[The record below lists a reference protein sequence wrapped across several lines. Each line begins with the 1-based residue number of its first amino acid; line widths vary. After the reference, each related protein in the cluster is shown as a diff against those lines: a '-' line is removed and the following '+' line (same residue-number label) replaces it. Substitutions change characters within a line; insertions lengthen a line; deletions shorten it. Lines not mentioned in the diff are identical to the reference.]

1 VPEILKDYPQEDI
14 NPEMLYKVK
23 HGQILNM
30 TINDYILFKVKDTP
44 IALYKKYDKDHNKI
58 KPSIMFYIN
67 K

>member
-1 VPEILKDYPQEDI
+1 
-14 NPEMLYKVK
+14 MLYKVK

-58 KPSIMFYIN
+58 KPYVMFYIN